1 MRVWNRIGVLASIAW
16 LSAGMFAAEFKGT
29 VTNATTKKPA
39 AGDEVVVMSLA
50 GGMEEV
56 GHGNTDAQ
64 GRFTVSVPAGDAPH
78 LVRVV
83 HQGVNYHA
91 SAPPGATSVDVTV
104 YDSAKQVENIIGEG
118 RVVRV
123 LNAGSQ
129 GIEIS
134 EMYILRNE
142 SQPPRTRMGEQ
153 TLQVPVPEGAQVEE
167 GMAAGPS
174 GMPTNTTVKP
184 SGTKNVYAFNY
195 PIRPGRTQLQIT
207 YKLPYKG
214 ARDFTFATDLPLAEF
229 GIMLPKGMR
238 FTSAD
243 ETFRPA
249 AEEGGMNV
257 FVAKSLPAG
266 KQMKVS
272 VAGEGTAP
280 SGGQEANSASS
291 APQPGP
297 GGGLGA
303 PTDAPDPLS
312 SARWYIIA
320 AMALVLVGG
329 AGWLLRRS
337 AATRA
342 QSATSSD
349 SPSNAAP
356 AMFSRASPAGRS
368 PGSNVLDAIK
378 DELFQLETERLEGK
392 ISQQDYET
400 AKRGL
405 EALLRRQMKKPDD
418 PQRT

>member
-1 MRVWNRIGVLASIAW
+1 LRVCNRIGVLASIVW
-16 LSAGMFAAEFKGT
+16 LSAGMFAAEIKGT
-29 VTNATTKKPA
+29 VTNATTKKPS

-64 GRFTVSVPAGDAPH
+64 GRFTVSVPEGNAPH

-91 SAPPGATSVDVTV
+91 SAPPGTTSVDVTV
-104 YDSAKQVENIIGEG
+104 YDSANKVENMIGEG
-118 RVVRV
+118 RVLRV
-123 LNAGSQ
+123 LNAGAQ

-153 TLQVPVPEGAQVEE
+153 TLEVPVPEGAQVEE

-184 SGTKNVYAFNY
+184 SGKKNVYAFNY

-214 ARDFTFATDLPLAEF
+214 ARDFTFATDMPLAEF

-238 FTSAD
+238 FTSTD

-272 VAGEGTAP
+272 IAGEGAAP
-280 SGGQEANSASS
+280 SGGQEASAASNP
-291 APQPGP
+291 PQGP

-303 PTDAPDPLS
+303 PSGAPDPLS

-320 AMALVLVGG
+320 AMALGLVGG
-329 AGWLLRRS
+329 AVWLLRRS
-337 AATRA
+337 WATRA
-342 QSATSSD
+342 QPPTGGD
-349 SPSNAAP
+349 SPGESAIATP
-356 AMFSRASPAGRS
+356 SRTTRAGRS

-378 DELFQLETERLEGK
+378 DELFQLETDRLEGK
-392 ISQQDYET
+392 VSQQDYEA

-405 EALLRRQMKKPDD
+405 DALLRRQMKKPD
-418 PQRT
+418 PQRQ